1 MWYVNM
7 ALWLGT
13 IFGFFGWALFR
24 IYKAEQLKTAEK
36 TERTA
41 AGPAGHR

>member
-24 IYKAEQLKTAEK
+24 IYKAEQFKKAEK

-41 AGPAGHR
+41 ARPAGHR

>member
-13 IFGFFGWALFR
+13 IFGFFGGALFR
-24 IYKAEQLKTAEK
+24 IYKAEQLKKAEK

>member
-24 IYKAEQLKTAEK
+24 IYKAEKSKKLKAEK
-36 TERTA
+36 LSAETGENK
-41 AGPAGHR
+41 

>member
-13 IFGFFGWALFR
+13 IFGIFGWALFR
-24 IYKAEQLKTAEK
+24 IYKAEHFKKAEK

-41 AGPAGHR
+41 ARPAGHR

>member
-24 IYKAEQLKTAEK
+24 IYKEEKLKKMKK
-36 TERTA
+36 TECA
-41 AGPAGHR
+41 AARPEGHR

>member
-24 IYKAEQLKTAEK
+24 IYKAEKNKKLKAKKLSAETAENK
-36 TERTA
+36 
-41 AGPAGHR
+41 